1 MPKTRK
7 KGLTPELILENLV
20 QEVQKQGYSD
30 LLPVLESARPMLPA
44 MSESRFER
52 PARDSLAGTI
62 ATIIGVKCCQ
72 KAPATVILVCSQKTQ
87 KANAE
92 KLQRLLDCLRDL
104 GYLASTRL
112 AVKES
117 ADCYVCIKRLK
128 NAKANGHDLSDKL
141 ERRLTTQGLDR
152 STKNLIH
159 VQSCSN
165 SCRYRDQCRYQ
176 NLRQKMIEGEIPYQV
191 YSEQQY
197 LNALR
202 NNQLPKSRLVIYE
215 PVNGR
220 LSYND
225 QAPVFR
231 QKELEQVLLQSERLC
246 SSATQKKKA
255 VCKETASVREAAKKY
270 FSLPPSRSGSL
281 QAQELLT
288 DIHGSLIK
296 IQDLCVNELVLKGI
310 ERKRWRQGLQQAIQ
324 AVETLLQGLS
334 RLSR

>member
-1 MPKTRK
+1 MTKTRK

-202 NNQLPKSRLVIYE
+202 NNQLPKSRLV
-215 PVNGR
+215 VMM
-220 LSYND
+220 LS
-225 QAPVFR
+225 PGW
-231 QKELEQVLLQSERLC
+231 
-246 SSATQKKKA
+246 SSM
-255 VCKETASVREAAKKY
+255 
-270 FSLPPSRSGSL
+270 P
-281 QAQELLT
+281 
-288 DIHGSLIK
+288 
-296 IQDLCVNELVLKGI
+296 
-310 ERKRWRQGLQQAIQ
+310 
-324 AVETLLQGLS
+324 
-334 RLSR
+334 

>member
-52 PARDSLAGTI
+52 PARDLLAGTI

-220 LSYND
+220 LSYNN

-246 SSATQKKKA
+246 SSATKKKKA
-255 VCKETASVREAAKKY
+255 VCKETASVREAAKSISH
-270 FSLPPSRSGSL
+270 FPPAGADPCRHRSCL
-281 QAQELLT
+281 QTSTAALSKFRT
-288 DIHGSLIK
+288 FAST
-296 IQDLCVNELVLKGI
+296 N
-310 ERKRWRQGLQQAIQ
+310 WR
-324 AVETLLQGLS
+324 
-334 RLSR
+334 